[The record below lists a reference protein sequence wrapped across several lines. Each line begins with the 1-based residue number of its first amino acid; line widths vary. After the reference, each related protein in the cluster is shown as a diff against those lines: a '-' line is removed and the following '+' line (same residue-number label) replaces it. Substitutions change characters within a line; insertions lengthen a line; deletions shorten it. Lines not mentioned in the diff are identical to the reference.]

1 MFNCK
6 AYYNQARIYHPDK
19 IDEESEKAK
28 AEEKFKEIKFAY
40 EVLTD
45 KSKRE
50 KYIKI
55 FFGASITKL
64 CYLPW
69 NGDHLVGG
77 PGCSGL

>member
-19 IDEESEKAK
+19 IDEESEKGK

-50 KYIKI
+50 KYDRYGLDGIKDGSGGAGKL
-55 FFGASITKL
+55 FFHI
-64 CYLPW
+64 YLIIIK
-69 NGDHLVGG
+69 
-77 PGCSGL
+77 